1 MPSRQPPL
9 PSPAP
14 LSAPHAH
21 AHTHAHDRQLRRLH
35 SAAVAASA
43 AAGALVAVAMALALL
58 LLWLRRRRARRR
70 EAKEGAAG
78 GALERLSYRKLRRA
92 TGAFAAGGKL
102 GQGGFGPV
110 FRGALPPPRGGGGG
124 CGRPVAVK
132 VMDAAG
138 SLQGERE
145 FHNEIAV
152 ATHIRATA
160 DKAAS
165 SPGATA
171 EDEGKAA
178 AAASARDSILLPF
191 AYSMPRRGEG
201 RARRMMLVYDLMP
214 SGSLQDALLGRRC
227 PELVAEWPR
236 RLAVARDVAA
246 ALHYLHCV
254 LKPPVVHG
262 DVKPSNVLLDA
273 GLRARLADFGLARV
287 NSDPDPDDKLESGAI
302 AEGTD
307 ANENA
312 LDGGGDDDA
321 SVVAESTVT
330 TTVDGEANVA
340 PKSPE
345 VDDGGGFTLPSPDEA
360 ASTSG
365 FDQTSVDSGLNS
377 RSCNGVGSRTGGA
390 SGTGSDWWW
399 RQDNAGPSHGGVKDY
414 VMEWIR
420 SEIKK
425 ERPKNDWIAGAAAT
439 NPGAERKK
447 QKRRAREWWR
457 EEYTDELAKKQKR
470 RALAKSRSQQAG
482 LQWWERDIDDDL
494 DGKGRSKWS
503 MMKSWS
509 RRSNSSASNGNG
521 SGNVNGSINWW
532 VNGARSSRDW
542 ASGDFVPK
550 SGGAVSSTPSM
561 RGTVCYV
568 APEYGGGGP
577 LSERCD
583 IYSYGVLL
591 LVLISGRRPLQVS
604 ASPMSEFEKA
614 SLISWAKH
622 LARVS
627 RLIDLVDPALKD
639 VNQEEALLCITVA
652 LLCIQRSP
660 ARRPSSEELI
670 RLLSGEGEPPHLPL
684 EFSPSP
690 PGGFHFKS
698 RKKVR

>member
-1 MPSRQPPL
+1 
-9 PSPAP
+9 
-14 LSAPHAH
+14 
-21 AHTHAHDRQLRRLH
+21 
-35 SAAVAASA
+35 
-43 AAGALVAVAMALALL
+43 MALALL
-58 LLWLRRRRARRR
+58 LLWLRRRRARRK
-70 EAKEGAAG
+70 EAKEEKA

-110 FRGALPPPRGGGGG
+110 FRGVLPPPRGAGGA

-145 FHNEIAV
+145 FHNEI
-152 ATHIRATA
+152 
-160 DKAAS
+160 
-165 SPGATA
+165 
-171 EDEGKAA
+171 
-178 AAASARDSILLPF
+178 
-191 AYSMPRRGEG
+191 
-201 RARRMMLVYDLMP
+201 
-214 SGSLQDALLGRRC
+214 
-227 PELVAEWPR
+227 
-236 RLAVARDVAA
+236 AA

-287 NSDPDPDDKLESGAI
+287 NSDPDPDDKLESGTI

-312 LDGGGDDDA
+312 LDGGCDDDF

-330 TTVDGEANVA
+330 TTVDGEGNVA

-345 VDDGGGFTLPSPDEA
+345 VDDGGGGGFTLPSPDEA

-365 FDQTSVDSGLNS
+365 FDQTSLDSGLNS

-425 ERPKNDWIAGAAAT
+425 ERPKNDWIAGAAAS
-439 NPGAERKK
+439 NPGTERKK

-494 DGKGRSKWS
+494 DGKGRSKWT
-503 MMKSWS
+503 MVKSWS
-509 RRSNSSASNGNG
+509 RRSSSSASNGNG

-622 LARVS
+622 LAHVS

-660 ARRPSSEELI
+660 ARRPTSEELL

>member
-1 MPSRQPPL
+1 MPSRQL
-9 PSPAP
+9 PSPPSPSPSSHPTA
-14 LSAPHAH
+14 LHPHH
-21 AHTHAHDRQLRRLH
+21 RLH
-35 SAAVAASA
+35 RLPPTALVLAA
-43 AAGALVAVAMALALL
+43 AAGALLAVLMALALL
-58 LLWLRRRRARRR
+58 LLWFRRRRNRRAA
-70 EAKEGAAG
+70 AKEDAKE

-110 FRGALPPPRGGGGG
+110 FRGALPPPRRGAG

-152 ATHIRATA
+152 ATHLLRS
-160 DKAAS
+160 S
-165 SPGATA
+165 SP
-171 EDEGKAA
+171 AA
-178 AAASARDSILLPF
+178 PSILLPF
-191 AYSMPRRGEG
+191 AYSAPRRGEG

-214 SGSLQDALLGRRC
+214 NGSLQDALLGRRC

-246 ALHYLHCV
+246 ALHYLHAV
-254 LKPPVVHG
+254 LDPPVVHG

-287 NSDPDPDDKLESGAI
+287 NSDPDPAADDKLESGAI
-302 AEGTD
+302 AEATAD
-307 ANENA
+307 DPTP
-312 LDGGGDDDA
+312 LDDDVV

-330 TTVDGEANVA
+330 TTVDAEGNVA

-345 VDDGGGFTLPSPDEA
+345 DDEAGGGFTLPSPTDA

-365 FDQTSVDSGLNS
+365 FDQASVDSGV
-377 RSCNGVGSRTGGA
+377 NGRGSRAGRAA
-390 SGTGSDWWW
+390 SGSDWWW
-399 RQDNAGPSHGGVKDY
+399 RQDNGGNSHGVKDY
-414 VMEWIR
+414 VVEWIR

-425 ERPKNDWIAGAAAT
+425 ERPKNDWIAEAAAA
-439 NPGAERKK
+439 NPGADRKK

-470 RALAKSRSQQAG
+470 RALAKSRSEQAG

-494 DGKGRSKWS
+494 DGKAPSKWS
-503 MMKSWS
+503 MVKSWS
-509 RRSNSSASNGNG
+509 RRSSSSAGNGNA
-521 SGNVNGSINWW
+521 NANANGSINWW

-550 SGGAVSSTPSM
+550 SSGAVSSTPSM

-591 LVLISGRRPLQVS
+591 LVLISGRRPLQMS

-627 RLIDLVDPALKD
+627 RLTDLVDPALKD
-639 VNQEEALLCITVA
+639 VNLEEALLCITVA

-660 ARRPSSEELI
+660 ARRPSSEELV

-690 PGGFHFKS
+690 PGGFPYKS